1 MTRLYSFRLP
11 LYCVAGVVAFFVTI
25 SSNPEPPERPLWD
38 IIVPSG
44 HLPQRISDRTLAEAG
59 LYVRKSPEWM
69 VNAFSTLADRSSD
82 TLYLVI
88 SYFNQYTYG
97 WTTSGKKR
105 LEQIRPSFK
114 GWYSVEHVSKFKYLE
129 AIERWDRNDIK
140 KFEYYIYPTVYSD
153 FFIPE
158 FIYRII
164 YTNGI
169 IKYDSI
175 FVNVDSIYIS
185 KDLGHLIG
193 MPHDGIIS
201 Y

>member
-1 MTRLYSFRLP
+1 M
-11 LYCVAGVVAFFVTI
+11 
-25 SSNPEPPERPLWD
+25 
-38 IIVPSG
+38 
-44 HLPQRISDRTLAEAG
+44 
-59 LYVRKSPEWM
+59 
-69 VNAFSTLADRSSD
+69 
-82 TLYLVI
+82 
-88 SYFNQYTYG
+88 
-97 WTTSGKKR
+97 
-105 LEQIRPSFK
+105 
-114 GWYSVEHVSKFKYLE
+114 E